1 MQLILYKSDIQGA
14 YHNIPIAPLWQLKQ
28 AIEFEGQ
35 RHIDGC
41 NCFGSHGF
49 YYVYLAFIS
58 SICWITLYVK
68 GILHLKCYI
77 DNNCCFAL
85 LGDVKFYRKYN
96 CYFPTDQTKLLE
108 FWDELGLPHEK
119 RKQIYGPVIPFIS
132 FDVDPNAMTVS
143 IGDERQHNLLDKVRN
158 FARSGKCWTLKDL
171 QSIAGH
177 INWSLVVFPLLKPT
191 LSAVYSKIANKSQL
205 MASVCINNA
214 VQEELLWFTK
224 HAHNS
229 NGISSYGVW
238 PGIPPRKL
246 TGQPSASQMHALMV
260 WLTGSL
266 SSR

>member
-1 MQLILYKSDIQGA
+1 
-14 YHNIPIAPLWQLKQ
+14 
-28 AIEFEGQ
+28 
-35 RHIDGC
+35 
-41 NCFGSHGF
+41 
-49 YYVYLAFIS
+49 
-58 SICWITLYVK
+58 
-68 GILHLKCYI
+68 
-77 DNNCCFAL
+77 
-85 LGDVKFYRKYN
+85 
-96 CYFPTDQTKLLE
+96 
-108 FWDELGLPHEK
+108 
-119 RKQIYGPVIPFIS
+119 
-132 FDVDPNAMTVS
+132 MTVS
-143 IGDERQHNLLDKVRN
+143 ISDERRHNLLDKVRN

-238 PGIPPRKL
+238 PGIPPQKL